1 MKSVALQCVD
11 DHGCLGGVF
20 EVSKS
25 EVDFKA
31 VLGFPGD
38 ETQLFEPRER
48 SKDVRDLAISG
59 VLGQPLDIDGT
70 RRIGWNRDQ
79 LLIFELARE
88 AGESSKMI
96 RVGLLPKE
104 LGIKVLHP
112 KELIAPKLRR
122 EGLLE
127 V

>member
-1 MKSVALQCVD
+1 MKAVALQCVD
-11 DHGCLGGVF
+11 DHGCLGRAF
-20 EVSKS
+20 EVGKS
-25 EVDFKA
+25 EVDLEA
-31 VLGFPGD
+31 VLGFPRDQTELLEAG
-38 ETQLFEPRER
+38 ER
-48 SKDVRDLAISG
+48 PEYVRDLAISG
-59 VLGQPLDIDGT
+59 VLGKPLDIDGT
-70 RRIGWNRDQ
+70 RRVGWNRDQ

-88 AGESSKMI
+88 AGEGSKGI

-104 LGIKVLHP
+104 LGIKVLHA